1 MIYKAKINQLKLN
14 DNNPRQIK
22 SQRFSKLVKS
32 IKDFP
37 EMLQLRPIVVNDDN
51 VIIGGNMRYRA
62 CKHLGHEEVHVIK
75 AKDLSKAQET
85 QFMLKD
91 NFSFGDWDVDV
102 LSNQFEKQFL
112 LDQGMEASMLG
123 FFKNDFESDMLQ
135 AEAETTELPIVPQ
148 FSEKYSCVMIF
159 CDNELDETWLRNT
172 LKLGKAKDYKTER
185 IKETSV
191 MSVQKFQELWENRSE

>member
-51 VIIGGNMRYRA
+51 VIIGGNMRFRA

-91 NFSFGDWDVDV
+91 NFTFGDWDVDV

-112 LDQGMEASMLG
+112 LDQGLEAIMLG
-123 FFKNDFESDMLQ
+123 FF
-135 AEAETTELPIVPQ
+135 
-148 FSEKYSCVMIF
+148 
-159 CDNELDETWLRNT
+159 
-172 LKLGKAKDYKTER
+172 
-185 IKETSV
+185 
-191 MSVQKFQELWENRSE
+191 

>member
-1 MIYKAKINQLKLN
+1 MIYKAKINELKLN

-37 EMLQLRPIVVNDDN
+37 EMLQLRPIVVNEDN
-51 VIIGGNMRYRA
+51 TIIGGNMRYRA
-62 CKHLGHEEVHVIK
+62 CKHLGYDEVYVVK
-75 AKDLSKAQET
+75 AEDLTEQQQT

-91 NFSFGDWDVDV
+91 NVTFGDWDVDI
-102 LSNQFEKQFL
+102 LSNQFEKQYL
-112 LDQGMEASMLG
+112 LDQGMDASSLG
-123 FFKNDFESDMLQ
+123 FFKNDFESDMMKV
-135 AEAETTELPIVPQ
+135 EAETAELPIVPQ

-185 IKETSV
+185 IKESSV
-191 MSVQKFQELWENRSE
+191 ISVEKFQELWENRSE